1 MPIFE
6 YICKRCNHRFETLVM
21 STERPKCPRCTS
33 VKLERQVEMFSH
45 GSGGEKVRGLNTD
58 NVIAHQRA
66 LIGNIPTIPRYKTS
80 GISSPGR
87 RSRRSTVA

>member
-6 YICKRCNHRFETLVM
+6 YICKRCDHRFETLVM
-21 STERPKCPRCTS
+21 SAERPKCPRCTS
-33 VKLERQVEMFSH
+33 VKLERQVEIFSQ
-45 GSGGEKVRGLNTD
+45 GRPTAKPRTLNCD
-58 NVIAHQRA
+58 SVIAHQRA

-80 GISSPGR
+80 GMGNPGR